1 MPRSSPFPGMDPYLE
16 TPHEWP
22 SFHSWFLACLAET
35 LAASMPLGYRVD
47 LEKRV
52 YLEAFDPFSGAETR
66 YSLPDITVVEHR
78 RTATSGKGVAEG
90 PPAYAPATIYVEE
103 PTEVEETYIQIR
115 DVTRNNAVVTVIE
128 LISPINKTPNT
139 RGWAEFQAK
148 RSAVT
153 KSSTHWI
160 ELDFLHV
167 GERPEL
173 LAGRSDYY
181 TLLKRADE
189 PNKREVCFFDV
200 RDPMPVIAVPLR
212 PEHAD
217 VLVSLQDVMNT
228 CYSRARHA
236 DFLPYGDEA
245 ALSALRPADAQ
256 WAHEQIARWQA
267 A

>member
-1 MPRSSPFPGMDPYLE
+1 
-16 TPHEWP
+16 
-22 SFHSWFLACLAET
+22 
-35 LAASMPLGYRVD
+35 
-47 LEKRV
+47 
-52 YLEAFDPFSGAETR
+52 
-66 YSLPDITVVEHR
+66 
-78 RTATSGKGVAEG
+78 VAEG
-90 PPAYAPATIYVEE
+90 SPVYAPATIYVEE
-103 PTEVEETYIQIR
+103 PTEVEETYIEIR

-148 RSAVT
+148 RSAVA

-160 ELDFLHV
+160 ELDFLHA
-167 GERPEL
+167 GERLEL

-181 TLLKRADE
+181 TLLKRAGE

-217 VLVSLQDVMNT
+217 MLVNLQDVMST
-228 CYSRARHA
+228 CYSRARYA

-245 ALSALRPADAQ
+245 ALSVLRPADAQ
-256 WAHEQIARWQA
+256 WAREQIARWQA